1 MPCGYGSRI
10 ALRLSGTTA
19 EFADSV
25 FKQPAVF
32 PRRDFRPSCAISL
45 SLSLTEGAGKAGRRL
60 RPQHRVQWV
69 DKNAHGFDRYSR
81 DIPAFPAQ
89 WLYGLYVLS
98 PVSGLYCHRCRART
112 GRPDRRQG
120 RGARTTRFRRT
131 RRSFVGR
138 RTSTPFG
145 MKPFRLRLPRPSHP
159 CPTCRDDHDT
169 SLMRARTA
177 KLIPQIRIPV
187 KRNIFL

>member
-45 SLSLTEGAGKAGRRL
+45 SLSRTEGAGKAGRRL

-112 GRPDRRQG
+112 GGPDRRQG
-120 RGARTTRFRRT
+120 RGARTTRLRRT
-131 RRSFVGR
+131 
-138 RTSTPFG
+138 
-145 MKPFRLRLPRPSHP
+145 PRAFS
-159 CPTCRDDHDT
+159 
-169 SLMRARTA
+169 SGMRARLTPQRPSQPGSRLVTIA
-177 KLIPQIRIPV
+177 KRPSSGPGCACMRQIIISV
-187 KRNIFL
+187 KQNICHSGD